1 MKMKMKKKKRRM
13 RKMMRGKNKRI
24 MILIKKRNQIKWY
37 FKFVLNLVFNSILII
52 TYPTYIIHVI
62 GINVIHEIRYLK
74 NSRWDSIREVL
85 TYVQRENVLS
95 PTQVRT
101 L

>member
-1 MKMKMKKKKRRM
+1 
-13 RKMMRGKNKRI
+13 
-24 MILIKKRNQIKWY
+24 MIKDIFID
-37 FKFVLNLVFNSILII
+37 SILII
-52 TYPTYIIHVI
+52 TYSTYIIHVTD
-62 GINVIHEIRYLK
+62 INVIHVIRYLK
-74 NSRWDSIREVL
+74 MFRWDSIREVL